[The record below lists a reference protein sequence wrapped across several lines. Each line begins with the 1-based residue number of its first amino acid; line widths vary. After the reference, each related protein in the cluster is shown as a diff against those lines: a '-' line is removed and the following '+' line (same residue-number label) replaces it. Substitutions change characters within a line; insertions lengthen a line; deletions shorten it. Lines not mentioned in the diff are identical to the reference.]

1 MNQMEGRKKATE
13 MPIGPTMSLR
23 SLYSSVRNLERVGL
37 RYAGLRLGITQR
49 ERNQQGIGVGR
60 SRFLRR
66 RFRLGLRRFCTLLID
81 WTART
86 TMQRKRRLYDS
97 DWDRTINSWTSLFH
111 FEIRSLANNG
121 EKARHTNTSFG
132 AFCSLLFLCGYNG
145 ESSSEYAPCLFSS
158 LLCAYF
164 KTYLQYRKSYMLV
177 FQMIKN
183 TV

>member
-37 RYAGLRLGITQR
+37 RYAGLRLGITQI

-81 WTART
+81 RTART
-86 TMQRKRRLYDS
+86 TMQRKQRLYDS

-121 EKARHTNTSFG
+121 EKHGVRTLLLELFVLCY
-132 AFCSLLFLCGYNG
+132 FCVVTMANLLQSTHHVCFLRY
-145 ESSSEYAPCLFSS
+145 YAPISSRTFSIARVTCWS
-158 LLCAYF
+158 F
-164 KTYLQYRKSYMLV
+164 K
-177 FQMIKN
+177 
-183 TV
+183 